1 MNDLRIFN
9 PANAI
14 NKDQFSQIGFFTKG
28 ESNKDKVNYLYKIK
42 TAMGIEV
49 MVPGNAYI
57 KNTIL
62 KYIKTQLNDKNFY
75 IKFNK
80 KPDINLKNFSVYEK
94 SLVIYKITRV
104 NKEKI

>member
-80 KPDINLKNFSVYEK
+80 QHDINLKKFSIHEN
-94 SLVIYKITRV
+94 SLFIYKIVRV
-104 NKEKI
+104 NKENI